1 MFNFFSSKRFI
12 VQLILVFTEFTLG
25 TVVALGVPV
34 ALLLE
39 RQTNHQLQALL
50 DQSRQ
55 TTYALLSEK
64 SIQLQNYASLLVE
77 RPTLNQLVFGA
88 EDRPAL
94 TAYLHEFIQNTEID
108 AISVCFPG
116 RDAVTTGPGAMPAL
130 CETSI
135 THPFNVEAGEVWL
148 LSTANIDNGD
158 LAPVTL
164 VLGQSGES
172 VLDEFRLQTGLDYA
186 LFFEDELA
194 LAESKEIEN
203 VEWRN
208 LPATSEDYQIFKLR
222 KDHPA
227 ADSHIAAI
235 ISLPGQSE
243 FDLVGLLDIEPFTV
257 VSRQVRGLT
266 LAILLSVSLVGAVV
280 AVFLSRRISKPLN
293 QLAQSAE
300 ALRNG
305 DLSTPLPNVSEIWE
319 IDQLTNA
326 LEDARV
332 GLKHSLDQLRT
343 DKAWMESLLNSIVE
357 GLITIDETMHIT
369 FASDAIERIMG
380 VGAAQ
385 FLGASV
391 DDYFVPIPGEDLFS
405 QQIPDNNQSR
415 RIPLIMDGNEV
426 LLSVSTSTFLPAEAG
441 NATRALLIRDVTD
454 EERIH
459 RLVGEFMA
467 NITHEFRTPLT
478 ALSASVELLVDEL
491 PTLSKQET
499 GELLQALN
507 IGIIDLQSLIDNLIE
522 AASIEAGRFK
532 VNPRPVELDTIITDS
547 VNAIQPIVKKY
558 HLQIIMPKERQS
570 YRVMADKRRTCQVLI
585 NLLSNAIKHSPNNGK
600 IMISTLILD
609 KDVMVQVQDEGAG
622 ISVALQ
628 SQLFNR
634 FISPQP
640 GEDTQL
646 GMGLGLSVVK
656 AVVEAQQ
663 GKVGFKNI
671 EGGGAMFWFT
681 LPLVD
686 GKKE

>member
-12 VQLILVFTEFTLG
+12 VQLILVFTVFTLG
-25 TVVALGVPV
+25 TVVILGVPV

-39 RQTNHQLQALL
+39 RQTNLQLQALL
-50 DQSRQ
+50 NQSRQ

-64 SIQLQNYASLLVE
+64 TIQLQNYASLMVE
-77 RPTLNQLVFGA
+77 RPTLNQLVL
-88 EDRPAL
+88 EPDDRPAL
-94 TAYLHEFIQNTEID
+94 TAYLQEFIQNTEID
-108 AISVCFPG
+108 AIGICFPG
-116 RDAVTTGPGAMPAL
+116 ANAVTAGTRARPAL
-130 CETSI
+130 CETTVIHS
-135 THPFNVEAGEVWL
+135 FNVVEGEIWL
-148 LSTANIDNGD
+148 LSTANIEKGD
-158 LAPVTL
+158 LAPITL
-164 VLGQSGES
+164 VLGQTGES
-172 VLDEFRLQTGLDYA
+172 VLNEFRLQTGLDYA

-194 LAESKEIEN
+194 LAESEEIEN
-203 VEWRN
+203 VEWGN
-208 LPATSEDYQIFKLR
+208 LSATGEDYQTLKLR

-235 ISLPGQSE
+235 ISLPGQNE
-243 FDLVGLLDIEPFTV
+243 FDLIGLLDIEPFTV

-266 LAILLSVSLVGAVV
+266 LAILLSVSLMGAVV
-280 AVFLSRRISKPLN
+280 AVFISRSISKPLN

-357 GLITIDETMHIT
+357 GLITIDENMHIT
-369 FASDAIERIMG
+369 FASDAVERIMG
-380 VGAAQ
+380 ISAAQ
-385 FLGASV
+385 FLGASI
-391 DDYFVPIPGEDLFS
+391 DDYFVPAAGEDLFS
-405 QQIPDNNQSR
+405 QQIPDKNQSR
-415 RIPLIMDGNEV
+415 RIPLILDGHEV
-426 LLSVSTSTFLPAEAG
+426 LLAVSTSTFLPAEAG

-467 NITHEFRTPLT
+467 NITHEFRTPLS
-478 ALSASVELLVDEL
+478 ALSASVELLVDAL
-491 PTLSKQET
+491 PTLSKQEA
-499 GELLQALN
+499 GELLQALR
-507 IGIIDLQSLIDNLIE
+507 IGIVDLQSLIDNLIE

-532 VNPRPVELDTIITDS
+532 VNPRQVELDSIITDS
-547 VNAIQPIVKKY
+547 VNSIQPIAWKY
-558 HLQIIMPKERQS
+558 HLQIMMPKERQS
-570 YRVMADKRRTCQVLI
+570 YLVMADKRRTCQVLI

-609 KDVMVQVQDEGAG
+609 KDVMVQVQDEGEG
-622 ISVALQ
+622 ISAGLQ

-634 FISPQP
+634 FISPQT
-640 GEDTQL
+640 GEDAQL

-671 EGGGAMFWFT
+671 EGGGALFWFT